1 MHDPQKSE
9 LRNLFDAV
17 EEQTKLIKETNDLLR
32 QQLAFWN
39 KISSEEYF
47 NEVVA
52 KDGILP
58 R

>member
-1 MHDPQKSE
+1 M
-9 LRNLFDAV
+9 NLFEAT
-17 EEQTKLIKETNDLLR
+17 EAQIKLIKETNDLLR

-39 KISSEEYF
+39 KISSEDYF
-47 NEVVA
+47 TEMVA